1 MPVQDNHLL
10 LRLRLLPSTD
20 AEFQLEVEAQV
31 NHGAIYPAGRV
42 SIDGTQLGRMLLRD
56 GNEYGRYLGQRL
68 GSCLPLKAAVAS
80 LVGSGMSRVQLMLE
94 PPVSPLNAVR
104 WERLELSS
112 IANSCP
118 LARNANTPLSRFAAV
133 NLPETQPPSGQM
145 FHVLLLIASP
155 NGPPVI
161 DADTELLSLLDAC
174 GDLVGRRWL
183 ALSVLCGGRTLK
195 PETLQAAESH
205 GVRVLDGP
213 CTPDHIASV
222 LRSNPPIHG
231 LHVLAHGALFDD
243 HFHLLLETDSGE
255 LNPIASADLLATWPV
270 QDLRLVFLQSCQSA
284 AETAEGATPSQ
295 EAQSF
300 MQDLL
305 EAGVPAVV
313 GMHDTIRM
321 DDARNLC
328 GTFYASLVRG
338 ANADQAMN
346 RGRASIDDRG
356 DGAWA
361 IPILSTRL
369 GDAAIWLN
377 SPQERAQ
384 ESLEMRTRETWTVRQ
399 FRPLPIDFLV
409 LDRKSLDK
417 QTRTDA
423 DEFLTLQMEQSAFRM
438 DATDALQ
445 EMLNGPREKVKP
457 FTCIVGER
465 GRAKKQ
471 FLEWLFL
478 QNRDATRNATKASA
492 NTVCVMLQLTDCA
505 LISYDPETT
514 LARAIATFYE
524 NRTGVVV
531 SPQTILDQLALDD
544 FIFLVNGDNN
554 VGRPISEG
562 LALLND
568 FSKIPGNDRHRF
580 VLTLDTN
587 MLRVSELPEDSRCLL
602 VQPMKHERVRKYLAS
617 AGKDST
623 EHRLLQKLQDS
634 ALFDL
639 AEVPWLLNE
648 MLGQERRHVLGRSR
662 TVIIS
667 RVVADG
673 ISRFTGTRASA
684 VRLRDAMQRF
694 AWVVQNRRDY
704 FLKGPEAYDILQQ
717 LRGNRDYPLFGLLT
731 DMINSCNILASIGDD
746 GVGFNY
752 PAFRTYCA
760 AEYLASQPEDL
771 RDTLLQD
778 ITAQLGRLSRANI
791 WRETLLFLAG
801 LWNDTTRLLSMIL
814 SGSLLQQ
821 GEQVFIAARCLEE
834 ARLSFAVAPT
844 CDEPIVQSIVGALL
858 QMASPGALSLHQK
871 LRAIEH
877 LGPLK
882 EAQALTPL
890 LSMLF
895 EETRIDFA
903 GSPCLEYSGVR
914 LAAIKALFYSL
925 PEARVAV
932 STTERWQGFVQ
943 GDELLSAWSESD
955 TPRLNVLL
963 TTAHEPVAS
972 AAAMI
977 LALSRAEEAYSMLS
991 NRFDDPDMTSD
1002 TVWAVVDALLEI
1014 GDPAL
1019 PQLVHSML
1027 YREDRFEM
1035 LAYMIGKLGKAQNGS
1050 DEVTFLKLH
1059 LQGADEHLAGRCLQ
1073 ALAELGQTS
1082 YLPLCHEWLTERSPT
1097 CRFFILG
1104 ALKNIG
1110 TWETLRRLE
1119 KGIWAADQPAPL
1131 QANALDAMRAEVYE
1145 SIYWR
1150 LVGGMSRETI
1160 APTAPPNA
1168 VPA

>member
-1 MPVQDNHLL
+1 L
-10 LRLRLLPSTD
+10 
-20 AEFQLEVEAQV
+20 QLEVEAQV

-42 SIDGTQLGRMLLRD
+42 SMDGAQLAKLLQRE
-56 GNEYGRYLGQRL
+56 GNDYGRYLGQRL
-68 GSCLPLKAAVAS
+68 ASCLPLKAAVAS
-80 LVGSGMSRVQLMLE
+80 LNANGMSRVQLMLE
-94 PPVSPLNAVR
+94 PPMSALNSIR

-112 IANSCP
+112 LATSCP
-118 LARNANTPLSRFAAV
+118 LARNFNTPLSRFAAV
-133 NLPETQPPSGQM
+133 NLPETQPPAGQV
-145 FHVLLLIASP
+145 FHVLFLVASP
-155 NGPPVI
+155 DGLPVI
-161 DADTELLSLLDAC
+161 DADAELMNLLDAC
-174 GDLVGRRWL
+174 GDLLGRRWM
-183 ALSVLCGGRTLK
+183 ALSVLCGVRGLK
-195 PETLQAAESH
+195 QETRQAAETR
-205 GVRVLDGP
+205 GVHVLDGA
-213 CTPDHIASV
+213 CTAQHIADV

-231 LHVLAHGALFDD
+231 LHVLAHGSFFEGN
-243 HFHLLLETDSGE
+243 FHLLLETDAGE
-255 LNPIASADLLATWPV
+255 LDPVASPDLLEAWPV
-270 QDLRLVFLQSCQSA
+270 LDLRLVFLQSCESA
-284 AETAEGATPSQ
+284 SEATNGGVPKQ
-295 EAQSF
+295 DAQSF

-328 GTFYASLVRG
+328 GAFYASLVRG
-338 ANADQAMN
+338 ASADQAIN
-346 RGRASIDDRG
+346 RARASIEDRG
-356 DGAWA
+356 DGAWGT
-361 IPILSTRL
+361 PILSTRL
-369 GDAAIWLN
+369 ADAAIWSN
-377 SPQERAQ
+377 SPLERAQ
-384 ESLEMRTRETWTVRQ
+384 ESLEIRTREHWAVRQ

-409 LDRKSLDK
+409 MDRKALDK

-423 DEFLTLQMEQSAFRM
+423 DEFLTLQMEQSAFRI
-438 DATDALQ
+438 DATEAL
-445 EMLNGPREKVKP
+445 EEILADKGEKPRP

-471 FLEWLFL
+471 SLEWLFL
-478 QNRDATRNATKASA
+478 QSREAGRAAGKGTTNR
-492 NTVCVMLQLTDCA
+492 VCVMLQLTDCA
-505 LISYDPETT
+505 LIAYDPETT

-524 NRTGVVV
+524 NLTGVVV
-531 SPQTILDQLALDD
+531 SPQAILDQLALDD
-544 FIFLVNGDNN
+544 FIFLVNGDHN
-554 VGRPISEG
+554 VGRSISEG

-568 FSKIPGNDRHRF
+568 FSKTPGNERHCF

-602 VQPMKHERVRKYLAS
+602 VQPMKQERVRKYLAS
-617 AGKDST
+617 AAPDSP
-623 EHRLLQKLQDS
+623 ERRLLQKLQDS

-639 AEVPWLLNE
+639 AEVPWLLNA

-771 RDTLLQD
+771 RETLLQD

-801 LWNDTTRLLSMIL
+801 LWSDTTRLLSMIL

-834 ARLSFAVAPT
+834 ARLSFAVSPT

-858 QMASPGALSLHQK
+858 QMASPGAVSLNQK

-882 EAQALTPL
+882 EEQALGPL
-890 LSMLF
+890 LSILF
-895 EETRIDFA
+895 EETRLDFA
-903 GSPCLEYSGVR
+903 GNPCLEHSSTR
-914 LAAIKALFYSL
+914 LAAIKALLYSL
-925 PEARVAV
+925 PAARAAVAANG
-932 STTERWQGFVQ
+932 RWQSIPQ
-943 GDELLSAWSESD
+943 SDDLLSAWSD
-955 TPRLNVLL
+955 NNTAQLNVLL

-977 LALSRAEEAYSMLS
+977 LALSRAEQAHEMLG
-991 NRFDDPDMTSD
+991 NRFDDPEMTDD
-1002 TVWAVVDALLEI
+1002 TLWAVTDALLEI
-1014 GDPAL
+1014 GDSTL
-1019 PQLVHSML
+1019 PKLVHDML
-1027 YREDRFEM
+1027 YREDRFPM
-1035 LAYMIGKLGKAQNGS
+1035 LTHMIGKIGKAQSGS
-1050 DEVTFLKLH
+1050 DEFAFLKTY
-1059 LQGADEHLAGRCLQ
+1059 LQSSDEVLSGRCLQ
-1073 ALAELGQTS
+1073 ALAELGQSS
-1082 YLPLCHEWLTERSPT
+1082 YLPLCHRWLLERSPI
-1097 CRFFILG
+1097 CRYYVLQ

-1110 TWETLRRLE
+1110 TWETLRILE
-1119 KGIWAADQPAPL
+1119 IRSWVTDQPTSL
-1131 QANALDAMRAEVYE
+1131 QAGSLDAMRAEVYE

-1160 APTAPPNA
+1160 APTPLPKAA
-1168 VPA
+1168 SA